1 MVKNRVQK
9 KDKKVPSP
17 SSKTA
22 QDFRPRSS
30 RPNQRILSSIFRKKR
45 KISVFGV
52 NGTSFLQDIQRKKAK
67 TCGKKEKKNSK
78 KKCKKNVRKKSAL
91 PSSDSSTFYHS

>member
-1 MVKNRVQK
+1 MKFVRFGVNGTSFLKDIHKKQVVKNRVQK

-17 SSKTA
+17 SSKIA

-45 KISVFGV
+45 KISAFGV
-52 NGTSFLQDIQRKKAK
+52 NGTSYLQDIQRKKRK
-67 TCGKKEKKNSK
+67 PICK
-78 KKCKKNVRKKSAL
+78 KKKKW
-91 PSSDSSTFYHS
+91 